1 MVESRV
7 EAPQP
12 PTKTISRGGVAGAAA
27 DPGMWLERFSG
38 QSSQSTPT
46 NTPDRLSSP
55 APRRSVQLGPSTAL
69 PRRPGL
75 APRTSSLLAS
85 TLVGSSVNLPSAA
98 RVTNGTSLKHE
109 LASAPGSGVAD
120 PFEVLKGILGTGSS
134 AQQGDANG
142 VEKDAEEIDFGG
154 LSLEDFAKEDS
165 EKSTDIAVIDEFEK
179 EKDKFED
186 LHKSILA
193 CDEVLKSVE
202 TYLTSFRADLA
213 AVSSEIEHLQD
224 RSTQLNNKLENRKA
238 VEKVLGPEVEAFVLP
253 PAVVRKITEGTV
265 DDGWVKALEELDKR
279 SKVIDAK
286 LKQGRDIKAAQDI
299 RPFVDDV
306 STKAAERIRDYV
318 VTQIKALRSP
328 NINAQ
333 AIQQNALLR
342 YSNVFGFLSTRQSQL
357 AEEISQAYTN
367 TMRWYYSTHFTRY
380 KAALDKLTIHT
391 VDQTDAIAIDPATK
405 RTSKPGTAHDPFSLG
420 RRADILRS
428 GENDGGALPA
438 HTAEED
444 KTSHYLETPF
454 RAFNLALVDNASAEY
469 GFVTT
474 FFANQSFQ
482 TTNKKFVETFQPT
495 FQLGQEMVRHLIENT
510 LDALGV
516 LLCVRLTQHAAFE
529 LQRRKVPAME
539 GYINATSMLLWPR
552 FQQIIDAHCES
563 IRRLTASLPGKPA
576 GSALSLT
583 ASAANTQSTAPHPL
597 TQRFANFTQG
607 ILSLSS
613 EAGDDEPISHS
624 LGRLRAD
631 FEGFLVK
638 LSKGI
643 AEARKRERLL
653 YNNYSLICTILG
665 DVEGKMA
672 EELRRHFADRRD
684 AAGGDV

>member
-1 MVESRV
+1 
-7 EAPQP
+7 
-12 PTKTISRGGVAGAAA
+12 
-27 DPGMWLERFSG
+27 MWLERFSG
-38 QSSQSTPT
+38 QSSQSTTT

-75 APRTSSLLAS
+75 APRTSSLSAS
-85 TLVGSSVNLPSAA
+85 TFGGSSVNLPSAA

-120 PFEVLKGILGTGSS
+120 PFEVLKGIFGTGSS
-134 AQQGDANG
+134 AQQDDANG
-142 VEKDAEEIDFGG
+142 VEKDAEEIDFDG

-238 VEKVLGPEVEAFVLP
+238 VEKVLGPEVEAFVIP

-342 YSNVFGFLSTRQSQL
+342 YSNVFGFLFTRQPQL

-380 KAALDKLTIHT
+380 KAALDKLTLYT

-420 RRADILRS
+420 RRAEILRS

-454 RAFNLALVDNASAEY
+454 RAFTLALVDNASAEY
-469 GFVTT
+469 AFVTT
-474 FFANQSFQ
+474 FFGNQSFQ
-482 TTNKKFVETFQPT
+482 ATNRKFIETFQPT

-516 LLCVRLTQHAAFE
+516 RLCVRLTQHAAFE

>member
-1 MVESRV
+1 
-7 EAPQP
+7 
-12 PTKTISRGGVAGAAA
+12 
-27 DPGMWLERFSG
+27 MWLERFSG